1 MTITGPIDFTTSHRS
16 TLTANIRKRRGRKV
30 AINVPIFHDRLTP
43 RPFVEQFPL
52 PPFPE
57 DGPEAALPDCIYM
70 DAMCF
75 GMGCSWYS
83 VRCPPTQRIFTFDS
97 ERVYLPLA
105 SLQITF
111 QLRDIDEARRLY
123 DQLVPLSP
131 IMLALTAAAP
141 IFRGFLADVDCRWDV
156 IANSVDDRTEEEMG
170 LKVGGRG

>member
-1 MTITGPIDFTTSHRS
+1 
-16 TLTANIRKRRGRKV
+16 
-30 AINVPIFHDRLTP
+30 
-43 RPFVEQFPL
+43 
-52 PPFPE
+52 
-57 DGPEAALPDCIYM
+57 M

-75 GMGCSWYS
+75 GMGCSWYN